1 MTEDRKLLVGVDL
14 SNDFTQLSCYRRD
27 IDKVIPAGR
36 LVGRERD
43 MNAQPF
49 YPGSRSRKSGCLEQ
63 RH

>member
-36 LVGRERD
+36 LVGRERI
-43 MNAQPF
+43 
-49 YPGSRSRKSGCLEQ
+49 
-63 RH
+63 